1 MVLTKWSMAKLR
13 NQSWAAISRKE
24 MWLRPTRWQ
33 SGAAMSRRERMITTK
48 TTPRATRLKR
58 LWR

>member
-13 NQSWAAISRKE
+13 NQSGAAISRRE
-24 MWLRPTRWQ
+24 MRPARWQ
-33 SGAAMSRRERMITTK
+33 SGAAMSRRERMTTTK
-48 TTPRATRLKR
+48 ATPRVTRLKR